1 MSMKSLNIRNYT
13 VLAVAAS
20 LAMAPLSGCTGVA
33 TAIQSATEQ
42 EKSKIL
48 YTSYQAADIIAQQA
62 NSHVSPSDVIG
73 VEPLLPLDAKY
84 NSAAFGHVVS
94 QNVSAR
100 LVQLGYNIGIP
111 MDIPQTPYQMPSQPQ
126 PITDAYG
133 NVVGVQPVQPY
144 QQPSVQRTMVPSGI
158 VLTGHYAETRTG
170 MLVSLRLVNKD
181 MNRILAAYDYSI
193 PMQSQVRDLLR
204 TGHESEDKT
213 ILDVF
218 E

>member
-1 MSMKSLNIRNYT
+1 MSKKTLLNNSYT
-13 VLAVAAS
+13 WLAIVASASVL
-20 LAMAPLSGCTGVA
+20 MLSGCAGVT

-84 NSAAFGHVVS
+84 NNAAFGHVVS

-100 LVQLGYNIGIP
+100 LVQLGYNVGIP
-111 MDIPQTPYQMPSQPQ
+111 TDIPQTPYPMPSQPS

-133 NVVGVQPVQPY
+133 NVVAVQPVQPY
-144 QQPSVQRTMVPSGI
+144 QQPTVQRTMVPSGI

-170 MLVSLRLVNKD
+170 MLVSLRLVHKD

-193 PMQSQVRDLLR
+193 PMQSQVRDLLK
-204 TGHESEDKT
+204 TGHENEDKT
-213 ILDVF
+213 ILGVF

>member
-1 MSMKSLNIRNYT
+1 MSTKSPSFKHFSWLT
-13 VLAVAAS
+13 VAAS
-20 LAMAPLSGCTGVA
+20 LSVLALSGCAGVA

-42 EKSKIL
+42 EKSKVL

-84 NSAAFGHVVS
+84 NNAAFGHVVS

-100 LVQLGYNIGIP
+100 LVQLGYSIGIP
-111 MDIPQTPYQMPSQPQ
+111 MDIPQTPYQMPSQPA
-126 PITDAYG
+126 PITDYNG
-133 NVVGVQPVQPY
+133 NVTGVQPVQPY
-144 QQPSVQRTMVPSGI
+144 QPPTVQRTMVPTGI

-170 MLVSLRLVNKD
+170 MLISLRLVNKD

-193 PMQSQVRDLLR
+193 PMQSQVKDLLR